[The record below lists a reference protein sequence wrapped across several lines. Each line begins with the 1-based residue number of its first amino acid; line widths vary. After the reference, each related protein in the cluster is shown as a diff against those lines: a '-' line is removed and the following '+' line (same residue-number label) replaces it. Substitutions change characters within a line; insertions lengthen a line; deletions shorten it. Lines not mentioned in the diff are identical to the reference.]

1 MKVNEQPLVSVLMT
15 SYNREDYIAE
25 AIESVL
31 ASTYSNFELIIVDDC
46 STDKTVSII
55 KDFLNKDDRIS
66 LYVNEK
72 NLQQFPN
79 RNKAASYAKGKY
91 IKYLDSDDRIYDWG
105 LAYCVGLMEK
115 YPDAGMG
122 IFQAQNKVDEEY
134 LLPEEAV
141 NKHFFRSS
149 FLNIGPSGI
158 ILRRDAFENAG
169 RYNPNYGVPSD
180 MYFNIKLAS
189 LFPVVMLKKEFFFY
203 REHEGQEIKNR
214 NSYLLYNYPYLRD
227 VLKLTELPLKENK
240 KAELLLKAKKNFLKE
255 CVRSIRDTRKI
266 KPALQAFKLSQ
277 MNFKDVLSGILNKS
291 L

>member
-1 MKVNEQPLVSVLMT
+1 MKVNKKPLVSVLMT
-15 SYNREDYIAE
+15 SYNREKYIAE

-31 ASTYSNFELIIVDDC
+31 NSTYKNFELIIVDDC
-46 STDKTVSII
+46 SKDKTVSIAKEYLD
-55 KDFLNKDDRIS
+55 KDQRIN
-66 LYVNEK
+66 LYINDK
-72 NLQQFPN
+72 NLHQFPN
-79 RNKAASYAKGKY
+79 RNKAASYATGKY
-91 IKYLDSDDRIYDWG
+91 IKYLDSDDMIYEWG
-105 LAYCVGLMEK
+105 LEYCVELMEK

-134 LLPEEAV
+134 LLSEEAV

-189 LFPVVMLKKEFFFY
+189 MFPVVMLKKEFFFY

-214 NSYLLYNYPYLRD
+214 NSYLFYNYPYLRD

-240 KAELLLKAKKNFLKE
+240 KTELLLKAKKNFLKE
-255 CVRSIRDTRKI
+255 CLRSIRDTRKI

-277 MNFKDVLSGILNKS
+277 MNFKDVLSGILNK
-291 L
+291 

>member
-1 MKVNEQPLVSVLMT
+1 MMYEQPLVSVLMT

-31 ASTYSNFELIIVDDC
+31 NSTYQNFELIIVDDC
-46 STDKTVSII
+46 STDNTVSIAR
-55 KDFLNKDDRIS
+55 DFLSKDERIR

-79 RNKAASYAKGKY
+79 RNKAASYATGKY
-91 IKYLDSDDRIYDWG
+91 IKYFDSDDVIYDWG
-105 LAYCVGLMEK
+105 LEYCVDLMEK

-134 LLPEEAV
+134 LVPEEAV
-141 NKHFFRSS
+141 NKHFFKNS

-158 ILRRDAFENAG
+158 IVRRDAFEKAG
-169 RYNPNYGVPSD
+169 RYNPDYGVPSD
-180 MYFNIKLAS
+180 MYFNIKMAS
-189 LFPVVMLKKEFFFY
+189 LFPVLMLKKEFFFY

-214 NSYLLYNYPYLRD
+214 FSYLLYNYPYMRD
-227 VLKLTELPLKENK
+227 ILKLPELPIEENK
-240 KAELLLKAKKNFLKE
+240 KTELLLKAKRNFLKE
-255 CVRSIRDTRKI
+255 CLSNIKNTGKI
-266 KPALQAFKLSQ
+266 KPAYKAFKYSR
-277 MNFKDVLSGILNKS
+277 MGVKDVLSGILNKP